1 MVESNSPSESYA
13 FPTYK
18 EGEKQIVI
26 VSGVP
31 TELVYQR
38 CSRCIQDST
47 IPGISFNDQGVC
59 NFCHLHDKMA
69 HDFPN
74 DERGAKLLEEKLEKI
89 RVQGKGKKYDC
100 VVGISGGRDSMFLLY
115 LAAKRWG
122 LRPLAVHFN
131 DGFDNP
137 VGGENMFK
145 AVRRLGVDLRTITSD
160 FRECKDL
167 KIAELKAS
175 TPLLNTGT
183 DVGIGAS
190 IYSVAC
196 KEGVKNILFG
206 QSFRT
211 EGIKPISWA
220 YFNGDYLKAV
230 QKKFGSG
237 TMRPWKPDD
246 AGYHLGFKE
255 MAYYTVVK
263 GIKVLA
269 PLYYFPYVR
278 KEAEEI
284 LKSEFDWVYPGGHYY
299 DDLYWA
305 LIVHVH
311 RVKFNVDLRLNSY
324 SALVRSGQ
332 MDRDEAL
339 KAVKEKY
346 VIEDPNII
354 RLCIKRLGITRE
366 DFDEYMKIPA
376 THFTDHSNCYAKLKA
391 FKVPIQ
397 IMTWLNFFP
406 QAVYDKYFNCGI

>member
-1 MVESNSPSESYA
+1 M
-13 FPTYK
+13 
-18 EGEKQIVI
+18 
-26 VSGVP
+26 
-31 TELVYQR
+31 
-38 CSRCIQDST
+38 
-47 IPGISFNDQGVC
+47 
-59 NFCHLHDKMA
+59 
-69 HDFPN
+69 
-74 DERGAKLLEEKLEKI
+74 
-89 RVQGKGKKYDC
+89 
-100 VVGISGGRDSMFLLY
+100 
-115 LAAKRWG
+115 
-122 LRPLAVHFN
+122 
-131 DGFDNP
+131 
-137 VGGENMFK
+137 
-145 AVRRLGVDLRTITSD
+145 
-160 FRECKDL
+160 
-167 KIAELKAS
+167 
-175 TPLLNTGT
+175 
-183 DVGIGAS
+183 
-190 IYSVAC
+190 
-196 KEGVKNILFG
+196 
-206 QSFRT
+206 
-211 EGIKPISWA
+211 
-220 YFNGDYLKAV
+220 
-230 QKKFGSG
+230 
-237 TMRPWKPDD
+237 KPDD

-406 QAVYDKYFNCGI
+406 RRFTISTLIAGYRPPWLKRKEIE